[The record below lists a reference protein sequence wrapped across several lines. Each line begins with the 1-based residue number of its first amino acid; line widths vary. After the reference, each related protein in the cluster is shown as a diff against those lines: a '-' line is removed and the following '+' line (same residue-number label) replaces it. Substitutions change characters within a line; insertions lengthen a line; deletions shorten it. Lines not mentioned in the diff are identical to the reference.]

1 MFDDSLFALEEL
13 AAKLRT
19 YKLPVYYPTTHSI
32 FTVYKDR
39 NSHFVGLVRKKRNI
53 PFYQV
58 FAVEFK
64 PSETDYTQMMQ
75 GNQLVEY
82 VFANRDKVIEFNLA
96 DISGH
101 DNFKNEAFKVI
112 EETIK

>member
-13 AAKLRT
+13 ASKLRT
-19 YKLPVYYPTTHSI
+19 YRLPVYYPSTHSI

-39 NSHFVGLVRKKRNI
+39 SSHFVGLVRKKKNI

-58 FAVEFK
+58 FVAEFK
-64 PSETDYTQMMQ
+64 PTETDYTHLMQ
-75 GNQLVEY
+75 DNKFVEF
-82 VFANRDKVIEFNLA
+82 VFANRDLVVEFNLA

-101 DNFKNEAFKVI
+101 DNFIKEAFKVI
-112 EETIK
+112 SETVK